1 MKRLIDQIRKTTIF
15 LKRKERVPSKWSEIT
30 LEQFIQLNDLIES
43 KNEVTNLVNRLTVL
57 TTLDPEEIRSMNS
70 TEIIK
75 INKKLQFLEELPEVK
90 EKKSFILKGKKYKR
104 EEVELSTV
112 GQVTDLLQMNQ
123 KENNVG
129 GKILNALSVLY
140 YRDQESEYNS
150 DRFKKMKDEL
160 LTLPFP
166 VAYGS
171 TVFFSRGLTRYFP
184 DVLQGYLNSLTINQT
199 ERLIQEI
206 GTDFDLKDFGRFING
221 TISR

>member
-129 GKILNALSVLY
+129 GKILNAQL
-140 YRDQESEYNS
+140 
-150 DRFKKMKDEL
+150 
-160 LTLPFP
+160 
-166 VAYGS
+166 
-171 TVFFSRGLTRYFP
+171 
-184 DVLQGYLNSLTINQT
+184 
-199 ERLIQEI
+199 
-206 GTDFDLKDFGRFING
+206 
-221 TISR
+221 